1 MSSPDPISEAEE
13 FGENMFQKGRQSAF
27 LEVQLLIQK
36 ELNKI
41 EENK

>member
-13 FGENMFQKGRQSAF
+13 FSENMFQKGRQSAF